1 MFLDR
6 LSLFFVWLSFCG
18 QIEIVLFI
26 SAMTFLFLF
35 LFQAEKSGTV
45 MFAEEMLELN
55 EENADKRGGEGDDVL
70 AEFSGI

>member
-1 MFLDR
+1 M
-6 LSLFFVWLSFCG
+6 
-18 QIEIVLFI
+18 FI
-26 SAMTFLFLF
+26 SAITFLFLF

-70 AEFSGI
+70 AEFSGIKQN